1 MGKPSVDIAFENGNI
16 GTVATSPDG
25 ICVIVSSAVANGG
38 FLLDKH
44 FIVYSLKEAET
55 LGIIPSIAGN
65 YELHKTIKEFYAEAG
80 DGTELWIYG
89 VAKTKTLDE
98 LITASEIVLT
108 ASNRRI
114 RFVTVKYAPSVA
126 EVVVTAGIRTGF
138 PATLAAAQVIADKFT
153 TEKTQPV
160 VFIIEAYNYT
170 GIVADLVGF
179 SASANNRVAVLIGDT
194 ETRTGATA
202 SKGAAVGVLAGR
214 IASNQVHVNV
224 GRVKDGALKPDSF
237 YILDKPVEQVN
248 IDAIYDKGF
257 ITLTTHT
264 GKSGYFFVD
273 DMLACGVDD
282 DYHFLT
288 RRRVIDKA
296 YVLANQALTDFILDT
311 VPITNE
317 GKIQAPYAKALEAEI
332 IRVIAKEMTSKGE
345 LSADTTVANDTGVQC
360 IIDTTNNIAQDSKI
374 KGKIKVRPH
383 GYGRFLE
390 FTIGFNTGL

>member
-1 MGKPSVDIAFENGNI
+1 MGKPNVDVPFENGNLGI
-16 GTVATSPDG
+16 VNTSPDG

-38 FLLDKH
+38 FALSTKYT
-44 FIVYSLKEAET
+44 VYSLAEAEA
-55 LGIIPSIAGN
+55 LGIIPTIAGN

-80 DGTELWIYG
+80 TGTELWIYG

-98 LITASEIVLT
+98 LIAASEIVLL

-114 RFVTVKYAPSVA
+114 RFVVAKYAPSVA

-138 PATLAAAQVIADKFT
+138 PATIAAAQTIANKFT
-153 TEKTQPV
+153 NEKKQPV
-160 VFIIEAYNYT
+160 VFIIEAYNFT
-170 GIVADLVGF
+170 GIAADLVGF
-179 SASANNRVAVLIGDT
+179 STATNNRVAVLIGDT

-214 IASNQVHVNV
+214 IARNQVHVNV
-224 GRVKDGALKPDSF
+224 GRVKDGKLQPLNF
-237 YILDKPVEQVN
+237 YVVDTPVEEVN

-257 ITLTTHT
+257 ITLTTHV

-273 DMLACGVDD
+273 DMLACEISD

-296 YVLANQALTDFILDT
+296 YVLANQTLTDFILDT
-311 VPITNE
+311 VPLTNE
-317 GKIQAPYAKALEAEI
+317 GKIQAAYAKALEAEVE
-332 IRVIAKEMTSKGE
+332 RVIAQEMTAKGE
-345 LSADTTVANDTGVQC
+345 LSADVTVANDTGVQC
-360 IIDTTNNIAQDSKI
+360 VVDTTNNIAQDSTI
-374 KGKIKVRPH
+374 KGRIRVRPH

-390 FTIGFNTGL
+390 FPIGFNTGQ